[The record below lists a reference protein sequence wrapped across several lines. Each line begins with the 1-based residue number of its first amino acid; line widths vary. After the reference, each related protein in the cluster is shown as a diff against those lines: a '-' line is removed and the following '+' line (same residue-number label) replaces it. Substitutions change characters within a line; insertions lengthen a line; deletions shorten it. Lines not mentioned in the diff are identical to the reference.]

1 MNCIERCLQGC
12 VKGSEEEREEIV
24 FKMYI
29 TDLSEEDIEIAIKV
43 KMTICFLHVLK
54 TIMPVRRDV
63 KTEG

>member
-1 MNCIERCLQGC
+1 M
-12 VKGSEEEREEIV
+12 REEIV